1 MTARKNAAI
10 VAVGLIGFLLFILII
25 AINILAIAFAVINGL
40 ALFGPD
46 GDITSI
52 WHWFWF
58 VLCCFVILNAI
69 VSSIGSVTKR

>member
-1 MTARKNAAI
+1 MTARKNTAI

-58 VLCCFVILNAI
+58 VLCSLVILNAI
-69 VSSIGSVTKR
+69 VSVFRTATTR

>member
-1 MTARKNAAI
+1 MVARRNTAI
-10 VAVGLIGFLLFILII
+10 VAVGLIGFALFILII
-25 AINILAIAFAVINGL
+25 AINILAIVFAVINGL

-69 VSSIGSVTKR
+69 VSGIGSANKR